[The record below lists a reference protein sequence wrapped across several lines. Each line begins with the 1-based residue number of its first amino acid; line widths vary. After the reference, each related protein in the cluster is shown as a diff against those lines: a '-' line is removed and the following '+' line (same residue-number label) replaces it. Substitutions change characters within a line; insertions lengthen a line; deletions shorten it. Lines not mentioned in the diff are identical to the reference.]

1 MTPYFLRFPDSATG
15 LAALAAA
22 DLLDPESAFPITA
35 SLTHALDVIG
45 PISRGGSWDPETG
58 EALVPPTVLDGW
70 HCNYQGEL
78 PDGWAQYVVTPQNPA
93 RVWAGSASP
102 EVSPAAP
109 VRARAANGSFIP
121 DDPATPD
128 VDEAWVTP

>member
-22 DLLDPESAFPITA
+22 DLLDPETAFPITA

-45 PISRGGSWDPETG
+45 PIVRGGSWNPETG
-58 EALVPPTVLDGW
+58 EVLEAPTLLEGW
-70 HCNYQGEL
+70 HANYQGEL
-78 PDGWAQYVVTPQNPA
+78 PDGWSQYVVTPQNPA

-109 VRARAANGSFIP
+109 IRARRADSTFIS

-128 VDEAWVTP
+128 VDETWVTP